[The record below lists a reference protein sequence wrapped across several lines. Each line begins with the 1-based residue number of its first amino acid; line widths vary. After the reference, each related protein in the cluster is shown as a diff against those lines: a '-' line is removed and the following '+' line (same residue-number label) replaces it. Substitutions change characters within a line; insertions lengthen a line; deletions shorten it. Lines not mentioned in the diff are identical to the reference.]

1 MFKMSFL
8 FARVRVPA
16 TIANLGSGFDCLG
29 LAAGL
34 WLEASAEPSAVPEF
48 VYQGAGSVDGQSNL
62 MHTGWN
68 AAFRELGLEPPSAK
82 IVCQNPIPLAR
93 GLGSSSAAL
102 VGGAALADAVL
113 GGKLG
118 REGVLRVCTALEG
131 HPDNVAPAVLGGFTT
146 SVMADGLPIS
156 VSLPLPQGW
165 RVLVAVPD
173 FELKTAKARAALPEQ
188 YSRSD
193 LIFNASRTALWVAA
207 LATGRFEL
215 LRHACQDQM
224 HQPYR
229 AAFVPRL
236 LETIESALS
245 AGAWAAFLSGAGP
258 SLALLCTAQDAPR
271 LEAVLQAFA
280 PRVLHLE
287 PTGGYLHL
295 EPVGGQSIEPVG
307 GQSIEPVGGQFL
319 QPAEVV

>member
-1 MFKMSFL
+1 MPKML
-8 FARVRVPA
+8 FSPTRVRVPA
-16 TIANLGSGFDCLG
+16 TIANLGPGFDCLG
-29 LAAGL
+29 LAVGL
-34 WLEASAEPSAVPEF
+34 WLEASAESNPTPAF
-48 VYQGAGSVDGQSNL
+48 IYHGAGTVDGQTNL

-68 AAFRELGLEPPSAK
+68 AAFAELGLEPPSAK
-82 IVCQNPIPLAR
+82 ITCHNPIPLAR

-118 REGVLRVCTALEG
+118 RDGVLRVCAALEG

-146 SVMADGLPIS
+146 SVMADGLPVS
-156 VSLPLPQGW
+156 VSLPLPQSW

-173 FELKTAKARAALPEQ
+173 FELKTAKARAALPDQ

-193 LIFNASRTALWVAA
+193 VIFNASRTALWVAA
-207 LATGRFEL
+207 LSTGRFEL
-215 LRHACQDQM
+215 LRHACQDKM

-236 LETIESALS
+236 LETIDAALV

-258 SLALLCTAQDAPR
+258 SLAVLCNAQDVAH
-271 LEAVLQAFA
+271 LETVLSGFA
-280 PRVLHLE
+280 PRILNLE
-287 PTGGYLHL
+287 PALGY
-295 EPVGGQSIEPVG
+295 
-307 GQSIEPVGGQFL
+307 
-319 QPAEVV
+319 QPLGLAEVV

>member
-1 MFKMSFL
+1 MSKMSFL
-8 FARVRVPA
+8 PVRVRVPA

-29 LAAGL
+29 LAVGL
-34 WLEASAEPSAVPEF
+34 WLEASAEPSPIPEF
-48 VYQGAGSVDGQSNL
+48 IYHGAGVVQGQSNL

-68 AAFRELGLEPPSAK
+68 AAFHACGLEPPSAK

-118 REGVLRVCTALEG
+118 REGVLRVCATLEG

-146 SVMADGLPIS
+146 SIMADGLPVS
-156 VSLPLPQGW
+156 VALALPQGW
-165 RVLVAVPD
+165 HVLVAVPE
-173 FELKTAKARAALPEQ
+173 FELKTTKARAVLPEQ

-193 LIFNASRTALWVAA
+193 VIFNASRTALWVSA
-207 LATGRFEL
+207 LATGQFEL
-215 LRHACQDQM
+215 LRHACQDKI

-236 LETIESALS
+236 LETIDAALE

-258 SLALLCTAQDAPR
+258 SLAVLCSDQATAH
-271 LEAVLQAFA
+271 LKVVLQNFA
-280 PRVLHLE
+280 PRVFELE
-287 PTGGYLHL
+287 PASGYRLHSP
-295 EPVGGQSIEPVG
+295 EPVDDLVQG
-307 GQSIEPVGGQFL
+307 
-319 QPAEVV
+319 VV